1 MPISTVRAIIK
12 REHLFIN
19 KLAWQR
25 TQVYF
30 APKHSMEEEVDFLS
44 YPFYKSF
51 QEVPVIVIDTVQPNL
66 CR

>member
-12 REHLFIN
+12 REQLFIN

-30 APKHSMEEEVDFLS
+30 APTHSEKEVDFLS
-44 YPFYKSF
+44 NPFY
-51 QEVPVIVIDTVQPNL
+51 
-66 CR
+66 